1 MGGRATATVAV
12 HHGGRLHLRAR
23 GGEAGL
29 GARGSLVA
37 GVVAS
42 GAARRFGAMAAV
54 HQTDNP
60 LPLAD
65 LDSDASLSDS
75 SPVDFV
81 SEFEGE
87 ARPPLFLH

>member
-1 MGGRATATVAV
+1 
-12 HHGGRLHLRAR
+12 
-23 GGEAGL
+23 
-29 GARGSLVA
+29 
-37 GVVAS
+37 
-42 GAARRFGAMAAV
+42 MAAV